1 MIKFTNNNH
10 IKKCD
15 CALGLLNINY
25 CEVYKVNYASG
36 EGYKKIILLVWYNK
50 PEKTDKNYKIAV
62 CFVYCFSWAI
72 RKTKLN

>member
-36 EGYKKIILLVWYNK
+36 KGYKKRILLLWYNK
-50 PEKTDKNYKIAV
+50 PEKTERSI
-62 CFVYCFSWAI
+62 
-72 RKTKLN
+72 KLQFASYIVSAGPYGKPN